1 MDSFDD
7 KSINVRFDNESR
19 QAIEKS
25 NFDMKMKIYYLE
37 EELRKVKSSHAN
49 GSDVDDLRSDVES
62 LRLQVAEKG
71 LELDQRKYVLH
82 LYNIVLSLLWNI
94 SI

>member
-37 EELRKVKSSHAN
+37 EELRKVKNSHAN
-49 GSDVDDLRSDVES
+49 GDDVDDLRSDVES
-62 LRLQVAEKG
+62 LRLQLAEKG
-71 LELDQRKYVLH
+71 LELDQRK
-82 LYNIVLSLLWNI
+82 
-94 SI
+94 